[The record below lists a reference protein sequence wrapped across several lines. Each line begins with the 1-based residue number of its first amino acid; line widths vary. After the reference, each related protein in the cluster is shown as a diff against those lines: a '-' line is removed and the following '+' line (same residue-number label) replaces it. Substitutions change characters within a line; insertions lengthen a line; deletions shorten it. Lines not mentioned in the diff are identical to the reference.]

1 MTNNKFA
8 ISLASFVCSMVFGLQ
23 ETTYAWQTITCE
35 IGFSRM
41 TKKISVQRY
50 AEELAAIFSGQ
61 TMVVFLCGPS
71 LSDLSKEGAKLR
83 QQLKEALEA
92 EAFEVVLGED
102 DGLEDLRAM
111 YGHYAH
117 ENELQF
123 IQGRCN
129 AVVLIASSVGS
140 FCELGLFSYK
150 KAHAEDNKTDF
161 ILILNEV
168 FKGQKSYLNEGPAS
182 AIDDFG
188 KVYWG
193 DLNNFNVQPVIERL
207 KRKRAVFFTDTR
219 GRPPKGIQR

>member
-1 MTNNKFA
+1 M
-8 ISLASFVCSMVFGLQ
+8 M
-23 ETTYAWQTITCE
+23 
-35 IGFSRM
+35 
-41 TKKISVQRY
+41 KKVSVQQY
-50 AEELAAIFSGQ
+50 GEELAAIFSDQ
-61 TMVVFLCGPS
+61 KMVVFLCGPS

-83 QQLKEALEA
+83 KQLKDALEA

-102 DGLEDLRAM
+102 DGLEGLRSM

-150 KAHAEDNKTDF
+150 KVHAEDNKTDF
-161 ILILNEV
+161 ILVMNEV
-168 FKGQKSYLNEGPAS
+168 YKGHKSYLNEGPAS

-193 DLNNFNVQPVIERL
+193 NLDNFDVRPIIDRL
-207 KRKRAVFFTDTR
+207 RRRRAVFFTDTR
-219 GRPPKGIQR
+219 GRPPKGL